1 MKKLLVLLCD
11 VILFSIALVVIFEWR
26 LQTGVSADPGSVA
39 ALVVLQVLLLY
50 VFGAYEM
57 SPLTKQEI
65 SIRVALAV
73 ASNVVAAV
81 LVTYL
86 FSLDRWGLLGRGIL
100 FGSSA
105 MFLISAI
112 GLRWWVL
119 RRSSFSDKAW
129 LFLVSPETQIFLQED
144 LARKKFLARVEYLSW
159 NEKTWSRLFEK
170 PWTGIVVET
179 GTSLRDPLWVEKL
192 SLARLRGQRLMDP
205 IHFYEQH
212 WQQVPV
218 KLLSPEWFILA
229 QGFSVFRRR
238 VSLKLKRLLDLLF
251 VLMVFLISL
260 PLSLLAMVLI
270 FLEDRGPIFY
280 SQLRVGRN
288 EQVFRIF
295 KFRSMVVQAE
305 SEGVAVWAV
314 SRDPRVTRVGK
325 WLRKTRIDEL
335 PQLWNV
341 MVGDMSFVGP
351 RPERP
356 EFVAQLES
364 QIPYY
369 RFRHTV
375 APGLTGWA
383 QISFP
388 YGASIE
394 DAREKLQYEL
404 FYIRNHSL
412 WFDLRILL
420 KTARIVLTGGG
431 R

>member
-1 MKKLLVLLCD
+1 
-11 VILFSIALVVIFEWR
+11 
-26 LQTGVSADPGSVA
+26 
-39 ALVVLQVLLLY
+39 
-50 VFGAYEM
+50 
-57 SPLTKQEI
+57 
-65 SIRVALAV
+65 
-73 ASNVVAAV
+73 
-81 LVTYL
+81 
-86 FSLDRWGLLGRGIL
+86 
-100 FGSSA
+100 
-105 MFLISAI
+105 
-112 GLRWWVL
+112 
-119 RRSSFSDKAW
+119 
-129 LFLVSPETQIFLQED
+129 
-144 LARKKFLARVEYLSW
+144 
-159 NEKTWSRLFEK
+159 
-170 PWTGIVVET
+170 
-179 GTSLRDPLWVEKL
+179 
-192 SLARLRGQRLMDP
+192 MDP